1 LPLDVNFDSRR
12 VFRSHAAV
20 RLRLL
25 FDFNQQ
31 IEKEAIF
38 MTKINLRE
46 QYPDLYTSDYIVEVP
61 DEVADF
67 MRECD
72 RKEAAYRRRT
82 RYHKV
87 FYSLD
92 CDPAEQEALFVSMS
106 TDEIYERKVTM
117 EQLHQAMATLSDK
130 QAKRVYARFFL
141 GLSEA
146 AIAKSEGVSAV
157 AINKSIHH
165 GLKHIEK
172 ILKNFL

>member
-1 LPLDVNFDSRR
+1 VNFNSRR

-82 RYHKV
+82 YYHDAH
-87 FYSLD
+87 YSLD
-92 CDPAEQEALFVSMS
+92 REDGIDNEVLFVCMTPS
-106 TDEIYERKVTM
+106 EIYEKKVTM

-130 QAKRVYARFFL
+130 QAKRVYARYFL
-141 GLSEA
+141 GLSVS
-146 AIAKSEGVSAV
+146 AIAKSEGISEPTVSE
-157 AINKSIHH
+157 SIQH
-165 GLKHIEK
+165 GLRRMEK
-172 ILKNFL
+172 FLKNFL

>member
-1 LPLDVNFDSRR
+1 LPLDVNFDSCR

-87 FYSLD
+87 YSLD
-92 CDPAEQEALFVSMS
+92 CDPTEQEALFVSMS

-141 GLSEA
+141 GLSVS
-146 AIAKSEGVSAV
+146 AIAKSEGISEPTASE
-157 AINKSIHH
+157 SIQH
-165 GLKHIEK
+165 GLRRMEK
-172 ILKNFL
+172 FLKKFL

>member
-1 LPLDVNFDSRR
+1 
-12 VFRSHAAV
+12 
-20 RLRLL
+20 
-25 FDFNQQ
+25 
-31 IEKEAIF
+31 

-87 FYSLD
+87 YSLD
-92 CDPAEQEALFVSMS
+92 CDPTEQEALFVSMS

-141 GLSEA
+141 GLSVS
-146 AIAKSEGVSAV
+146 AIAKSEGISEPTVSE
-157 AINKSIHH
+157 SIQH
-165 GLKHIEK
+165 GLRRMEK
-172 ILKNFL
+172 FLKNFL

>member
-1 LPLDVNFDSRR
+1 LPLDVNFDSCR
-12 VFRSHAAV
+12 VFRFHAAV

-87 FYSLD
+87 YSLD
-92 CDPAEQEALFVSMS
+92 CDPTEQEALFVSMS

-141 GLSEA
+141 GLSVS
-146 AIAKSEGVSAV
+146 AIAKSEGISEPTASE
-157 AINKSIHH
+157 SIQH
-165 GLKHIEK
+165 GLRRMEK
-172 ILKNFL
+172 FLKKFL